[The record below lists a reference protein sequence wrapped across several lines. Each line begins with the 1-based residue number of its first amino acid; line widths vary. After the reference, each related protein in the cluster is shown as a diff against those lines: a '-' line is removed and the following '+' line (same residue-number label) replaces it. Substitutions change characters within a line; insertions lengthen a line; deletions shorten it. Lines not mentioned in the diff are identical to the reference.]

1 MNVIVVQ
8 YETRRDTALRLLMK
22 YTRDYCL
29 QHGYTYMCPTDEYDL
44 PLYWIKVKLIQ
55 DLFNSVP
62 ADRDVCVAWID
73 SDAVFVRTDI
83 TVESILQQAHGRDF
97 VTSLDPGSTTDMN
110 AGVFFIRRTDEMREL
125 VNDWMNCYKP
135 ERWSKSLDA
144 EGKSKWT
151 TQGRWAGPDY
161 EQGSFNTVILPKY
174 RHEIAL
180 LPEKVFACY
189 EPVYGRETI
198 VCHFMYTHKWKI
210 WVYNGIRRSP
220 ELFGWVLL
228 GIAAMLIQRALRRR
242 RL

>member
-29 QHGYTYMCPTDEYDL
+29 QHGYTYTCPTDEYDI

-62 ADRDVCVAWID
+62 ASQDLCVAWID
-73 SDAVFVRTDI
+73 SDAVFVRTEV
-83 TVESILQQAHGRDF
+83 TVESIMQNAHGRDF

-110 AGVFFIRRTDEMREL
+110 AGVFFIRRTDEMRQL
-125 VNDWMNCYKP
+125 VDDWMDCYKTD
-135 ERWSKSLDA
+135 RWSKSMDA
-144 EGKSKWT
+144 EGSIKWT
-151 TQGRWAGPDY
+151 TKGKWAGPDY
-161 EQGSFNTVILPKY
+161 EQGSFNAVIMPKY

-189 EPVYGRETI
+189 EPVYPAETI
-198 VCHFMYTHKWKI
+198 VCHFMYKHKWKI
-210 WVYNGIRRSP
+210 WVYNGIRQMP
-220 ELFGWVLL
+220 ELAGWVLL
-228 GIAAMLIQRALRRR
+228 GIAATLLKRGLQRRV
-242 RL
+242 